1 MNRQDQSQ
9 FTLYAAGAAIPRHQR
24 AGVWGL
30 AALAILLCG
39 LFAGWLF
46 GGGGTG
52 PLDGAHSGL
61 RVVDGEALLARQEQ
75 INQRLR
81 ERIAGLERALGGDAC
96 APAALEALKPAN
108 P

>member
-1 MNRQDQSQ
+1 
-9 FTLYAAGAAIPRHQR
+9 
-24 AGVWGL
+24 
-30 AALAILLCG
+30 
-39 LFAGWLF
+39 
-46 GGGGTG
+46 
-52 PLDGAHSGL
+52 
-61 RVVDGEALLARQEQ
+61 VVDGEALLARQEQ